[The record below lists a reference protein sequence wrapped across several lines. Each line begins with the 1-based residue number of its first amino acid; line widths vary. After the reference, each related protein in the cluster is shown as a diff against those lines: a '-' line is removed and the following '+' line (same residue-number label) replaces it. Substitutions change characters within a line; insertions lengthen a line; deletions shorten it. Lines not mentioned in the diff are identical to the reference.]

1 MIRNLG
7 YAKLSKTG
15 SHRRSMLSNMAA
27 SLILTEQIRTTVA
40 KAKALRRVVD
50 NVITDAKKG
59 DYSRV
64 RMIIRDKKAYHKTFD
79 VMAPRYKD
87 RPGGFTRVLRAGFR
101 KGDWT
106 EVAIVK
112 LVQ

>member
-7 YAKLSKTG
+7 TGKLSKTG
-15 SHRRSMLSNMAA
+15 SHRRSMFSNMAT
-27 SLILTEQIRTTVA
+27 SLILAEQIRTTRA
-40 KAKALRRVVD
+40 KASQLRRVVD

-59 DYSRV
+59 DYAEV
-64 RMIIRDKKAYHKTFD
+64 RRTIRDKNAYHKTFD
-79 VMAPRYKD
+79 VIAPRYKD
-87 RPGGFTRVLRAGFR
+87 RPGGFTRIFRAGFR
-101 KGDWT
+101 KGDRT

>member
-1 MIRNLG
+1 
-7 YAKLSKTG
+7 
-15 SHRRSMLSNMAA
+15 MAV
-27 SLILTEQIRTTVA
+27 SLILHEQIRTTRA

-59 DYSRV
+59 NYSRV

-87 RPGGFTRVLRAGFR
+87 RPGGFTRILRAGFR
-101 KGDWT
+101 KGDRT
-106 EVAIVK
+106 EVAIMK
-112 LVQ
+112 LV